1 MSNHIDILFN
11 QAVNNFQKGNFNQVK
26 LLLNNILLIQP
37 NHFDALHLL
46 GVTLGIQNHHK
57 EALVFFTKAVKLNPS
72 NHYVNFNLAKALSE
86 MGRDLESLKY
96 HRAAVNL
103 SANNEE
109 AWLNFGKSLFQ
120 LKHYDD
126 AILHYDQAIKLKP
139 DYAEAWSNKGL
150 TLDHLKYYED
160 ALSHFNHAIKIK
172 PNYAEPWC
180 NKGVTLNH
188 LERYDDAIFCFN
200 RAIQLKPDYSQAWF
214 NRGFSLNFLNH
225 YNEALADYDI
235 AIQLKPDYAEA
246 WSNKGSS
253 LNNLK
258 RYEEALTHYDKA
270 IELKPDLF
278 EAYFNKSLIYLTLGI
293 FDEGWDFY
301 EKRWAKKPEKY
312 RHGQFQE
319 LDSLDNLENVNILVW
334 HEQGFGDSIQ
344 FSRFIPLLIKLGANV
359 TFQIQKPLLDLF
371 AGQLDCNIKSEIDAN
386 AKFDFQVPLLKLPK
400 LFNTSIHNIPP
411 PINLLVNAE
420 EVYKW
425 KSKLGLC
432 DTKLKIGLAVSGNPH
447 HENDFNRSMQLKDFS
462 HLFNNG
468 RFFII
473 QKELS
478 KADLSIVAQH
488 KNVFFLGDQ
497 INDFLDTASIIM
509 NMDIIISVDTSLIHL
524 AASLNKESYLM
535 LAWCPEWRWLLDRS
549 DSPWYSS
556 VEIFRQKSLGDWDS
570 VTNELKAKLEKK
582 LT

>member
-1 MSNHIDILFN
+1 
-11 QAVNNFQKGNFNQVK
+11 
-26 LLLNNILLIQP
+26 
-37 NHFDALHLL
+37 
-46 GVTLGIQNHHK
+46 
-57 EALVFFTKAVKLNPS
+57 
-72 NHYVNFNLAKALSE
+72 

-103 SANNEE
+103 STNNEE

-126 AILHYDQAIKLKP
+126 ALLHYEKAIKLNL

-150 TLDHLKYYED
+150 ALDRLKHYED

-188 LERYDDAIFCFN
+188 LKRYDDAISCFN
-200 RAIQLKPDYSQAWF
+200 RAIQLKLDYSQAWF
-214 NRGFSLNFLNH
+214 NKGLSLNLLNH
-225 YNEALADYDI
+225 YDEALANYDV

-246 WSNKGSS
+246 WSNRGSALS
-253 LNNLK
+253 NLK

-270 IELKPDLF
+270 IELKPDLLA
-278 EAYFNKSLIYLTLGI
+278 AYFNKSLAYLTLGI
-293 FDEGWDFY
+293 FDKGWDLY
-301 EKRWAKKPEKY
+301 DKRWAKKPEKY
-312 RHGQFQE
+312 RHDQFQE
-319 LDSLDNLENVNILVW
+319 LNSLDNLENVKILVW

-344 FSRFIPLLIKLGANV
+344 FSRFIPLLTKLGANV
-359 TFQIQKPLLDLF
+359 TFQVQKPLLNLF
-371 AGQLDCNIKSEIDAN
+371 KGHLDCSIKSEIDAN
-386 AKFDFQVPLLKLPK
+386 LKFDFQVPLLNLPK

-411 PINLLVNAE
+411 PINLLLNTE
-420 EVYKW
+420 EVSKW

-432 DTKLKIGLAVSGNPH
+432 DTKLKIGLAVSGNPN

-462 HLFNNG
+462 HLFNYG
-468 RFFII
+468 KFFII

-478 KADLSIVAQH
+478 EADLNVVAQH
-488 KNVFFLGDQ
+488 QNVFFLGDQ
-497 INDFLDTASIIM
+497 ITNFLDTASIIM
-509 NMDIIISVDTSLIHL
+509 NMDLIISVDTSLIHL

-535 LAWCPEWRWLLDRS
+535 LPWCPDWRWLLDRR

-556 VEIFRQKSLGDWDS
+556 VEIFRQKSFGDWDS
-570 VTNELKAKLEKK
+570 VTTELKVKLEGK